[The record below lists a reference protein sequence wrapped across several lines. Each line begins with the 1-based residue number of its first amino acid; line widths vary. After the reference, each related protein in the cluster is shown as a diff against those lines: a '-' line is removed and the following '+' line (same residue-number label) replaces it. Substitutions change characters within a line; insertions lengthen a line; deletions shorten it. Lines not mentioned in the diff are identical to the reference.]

1 MGDAGN
7 VASLQLLDY
16 FFVFVLHKDQTMK
29 YYIVCLLFA
38 LGSQSVWSL
47 PTLYNV
53 NNDTNEGQA
62 VMVAIASTVIP
73 LEDLP
78 IFKVGLGFGLGM
90 KEDKP
95 QKPTNLKD
103 IQLITLRTNTDLFQQ
118 RLPECKLTKEE
129 FEQFNL

>member
-1 MGDAGN
+1 MG

-29 YYIVCLLFA
+29 YYIVALLFA

-53 NNDTNEGQA
+53 DNDANEGQA

-95 QKPTNLKD
+95 QKPTNKRHSTYHSQEPTP
-103 IQLITLRTNTDLFQQ
+103 ICSSSVCRS
-118 RLPECKLTKEE
+118 
-129 FEQFNL
+129 